1 MSSRAEPS
9 AYAFDHFFDQNA
21 ALLSKEGEDGGS
33 GDGSTES
40 DDDDDDEDDEDGDDD
55 DDDDEIIELEQVEVN
70 NEKKNIIDLTIHV
83 VSYVTGGARSRL

>member
-40 DDDDDDEDDEDGDDD
+40 KDDDDDEDDEDGDDD
-55 DDDDEIIELEQVEVN
+55 DDEIIEQVEVS
-70 NEKKNIIDLTIHV
+70 NEKK
-83 VSYVTGGARSRL
+83 A

>member
-33 GDGSTES
+33 GEGSTES
-40 DDDDDDEDDEDGDDD
+40 DDDDDGDVNDDD
-55 DDDDEIIELEQVEVN
+55 DDGNDDEIVEQVEVS
-70 NEKKNIIDLTIHV
+70 NEDK
-83 VSYVTGGARSRL
+83 A